1 MTWIITTD
9 HTFGRLLR
17 ATHYSKCFTRFTRL
31 ILRTARHQDYHHPQ
45 FTDEETGHSS
55 PKITEL
61 VSGEAASRTHGVRLQ
76 SLHLEQ
82 LHCNAYQCATR
93 FQPHRGCHHPRGFGV
108 AQRMGSRYRDRP
120 QMRTDHNVKICEG
133 RNSTRRSSRAPPH
146 FREKGLAALGSIQ
159 NQASLLDR
167 NARSAGSEG
176 QPSALHFTGNSQE
189 WRLLILMSGPLE
201 AGKRLCWKLFEER
214 MRVSGGGG
222 TEMRAQRGYGRDRCR
237 GGEPEKRRLLPRG
250 HFYITD
256 CMTGTFKSPGNH
268 RCIPG
273 APNTSLVQNL
283 IP

>member
-1 MTWIITTD
+1 MV
-9 HTFGRLLR
+9 RLHREPTESGFRVCAWSNYTVTPISALP
-17 ATHYSKCFTRFTRL
+17 
-31 ILRTARHQDYHHPQ
+31 D
-45 FTDEETGHSS
+45 SS
-55 PKITEL
+55 PT
-61 VSGEAASRTHGVRLQ
+61 AA
-76 SLHLEQ
+76 
-82 LHCNAYQCATR
+82 ATTL
-93 FQPHRGCHHPRGFGV
+93 G
-108 AQRMGSRYRDRP
+108 MGSRYRDRP
-120 QMRTDHNVKICEG
+120 QMRTDRNVKICEG
-133 RNSTRRSSRAPPH
+133 RNSTRRSSRAPPPPPPPH
-146 FREKGLAALGSIQ
+146 FREKGLAALGSIW

-176 QPSALHFTGNSQE
+176 QPSALHFMGNSQE

-256 CMTGTFKSPGNH
+256 CMTGTFKSPGSH

-283 IP
+283 IPQQSPTV